1 MLAELLNS
9 LFILFFFFLF
19 STWTFIFPIAVRK
32 IERGHLEY
40 VHLKK
45 VQYWDRVAATALKT
59 T

>member
-9 LFILFFFFLF
+9 LFILFLCLF
-19 STWTFIFPIAVRK
+19 STWTFILPIAGRK

-40 VHLKK
+40 MYLKK
-45 VQYWDRVAATALKT
+45 VQYWGGAAATVVRT